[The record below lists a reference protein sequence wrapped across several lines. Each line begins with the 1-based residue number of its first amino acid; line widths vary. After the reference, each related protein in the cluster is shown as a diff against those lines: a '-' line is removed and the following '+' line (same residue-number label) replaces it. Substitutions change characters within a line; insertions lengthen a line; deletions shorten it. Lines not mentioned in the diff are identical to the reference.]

1 MSKQTKW
8 GTRKEGI
15 QCPLEKG
22 RSLCGSGMPRH
33 RQFGLKLVIAFKR
46 TLLELF
52 RWPGKSCY
60 RQDFNHLALR
70 RPLAPAA
77 RPDDLVESRL
87 RKRDITYRKRDIR
100 GAGGRLVFQEKNLE
114 PLPLQEFFYKT
125 LSYKY
130 EDLRKY
136 VPSGPSKGA
145 SRHLGR
151 QLRIHPYAW
160 ELSIH
165 PGPDSRAL

>member
-1 MSKQTKW
+1 MSKQLKTTSIVRRCMATSTPKPLV
-8 GTRKEGI
+8 TRAI
-15 QCPLEKG
+15 
-22 RSLCGSGMPRH
+22 
-33 RQFGLKLVIAFKR
+33 
-46 TLLELF
+46 
-52 RWPGKSCY
+52 
-60 RQDFNHLALR
+60 ALR

-87 RKRDITYRKRDIR
+87 RKRDITHRKRDIR